1 MPKSI
6 GPLLSL
12 KASGSIA
19 GNLTFSERKTGS
31 QVRWQKKQKDVL
43 TSDRVEHRARFL
55 EAVASWNALSEEEKL
70 DYKQRAVSLA
80 LTGYNLY
87 LKEYLLAPPVI
98 FYPAYLG
105 VLILGVSELGYVQ

>member
-1 MPKSI
+1 MPKLT

-19 GNLTFSERKTGS
+19 KNLTFSERKSGS
-31 QVRWQKKQKDVL
+31 QVRFQKKQKDVL

-55 EAVASWNALSEEEKL
+55 EAAAAWNALFEEEKL

-80 LTGYNLY
+80 MTGYNLF

-98 FYPAYLG
+98 FFPAYYG
-105 VLILGVSELGYVQ
+105 EAIYGVSIYGYV